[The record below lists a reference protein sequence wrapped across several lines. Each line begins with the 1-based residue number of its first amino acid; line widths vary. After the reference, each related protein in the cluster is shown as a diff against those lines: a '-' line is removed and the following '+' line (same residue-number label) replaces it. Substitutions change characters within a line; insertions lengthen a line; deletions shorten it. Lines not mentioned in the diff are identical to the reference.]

1 MSELKIWYDLT
12 NVPHVHFL
20 RPIINHLDEKGCN
33 AVFTLR
39 DFLETEHLYKEL
51 ISRPYLLLGKHAGGR
66 KCKKIISMIDRIV
79 KLYQGLHDFDVKI
92 SIGGDA
98 SEIVSMLKRKPSITF
113 DDNELAPNWIYSR
126 FAEYSFWTDAVE
138 ESILLKQGFRKERL
152 CRYPGY
158 KEDVYIADF
167 QPDESFLS
175 CIPFSSFVL
184 LRSENINANYVTSS
198 ARYLFP
204 KILDELNKASVNVV
218 VLPRNPIDR
227 VIAKRY
233 DNVFVPERAING
245 LQACYYADAVITG
258 AGTLA
263 REAACMGIPA
273 ISFFAGKDLMAVDKK
288 MIQQNMLWHSRDAI
302 DIVSKAISAKK
313 KDVDLKR
320 SKEVQSFVFDKLDYA
335 LGSII
340 NDKKARYV

>member
-138 ESILLKQGFRKERL
+138 ESVLLKQGFRKDRL

-158 KEDVYIADF
+158 KEDIYIADF
-167 QPDESFLS
+167 QPDESFRS
-175 CIPFSSFVL
+175 CIPFSDFVL
-184 LRSENINANYVTSS
+184 LRSENVNANYVASTSK
-198 ARYLFP
+198 YLFP
-204 KILDELNKASVNVV
+204 KILEELNKASKNVV

-227 VIAKRY
+227 DLAKSY
-233 DNVFVPERAING
+233 KNVFVPEKAING

-263 REAACMGIPA
+263 REAACMGTPA
-273 ISFFAGKDLMAVDKK
+273 ISFFSGNDLMAVDKK
-288 MIQQNMLWHSRDAI
+288 MIDQGILYHSRDAME
-302 DIVSKAISAKK
+302 IVSKVKALKK
-313 KDVDLKR
+313 KKTDLER
-320 SKEVQSFVFDKLDYA
+320 SKEVQKFVFEKLDSVLECLSNKIRSRHA
-335 LGSII
+335 
-340 NDKKARYV
+340 